1 MQLKRNLILLFL
13 LLLVSSN
20 AYAGGLSTW
29 DVWIRAAKVGIAAY
43 KASPQARYV
52 VEICSKEECRYT
64 EATSCDE
71 AKLYAKNALEYGA
84 VRVSI
89 SNEHAT
95 IHSSCHNKNY
105 YPGDENKL

>member
-1 MQLKRNLILLFL
+1 MKKIIALLFL
-13 LLLVSSN
+13 LLFSLSSV
-20 AYAGGLSTW
+20 YAAGLSSW

-52 VEICSKEECRYT
+52 IEICSNEECRYT
-64 EATSCDE
+64 DATSCDE

-84 VRVSI
+84 IRVSI

-95 IHSSCHNKNY
+95 IHSSCHNKTY
-105 YPGDENKL
+105 RPGDENKL